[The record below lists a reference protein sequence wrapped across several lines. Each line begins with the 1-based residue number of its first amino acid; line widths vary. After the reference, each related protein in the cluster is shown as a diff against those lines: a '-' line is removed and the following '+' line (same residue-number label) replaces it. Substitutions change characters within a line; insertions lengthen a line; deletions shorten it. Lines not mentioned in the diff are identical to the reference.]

1 LRIYQHNPLWFEHAD
16 GTPSYMRAVHLWNI
30 DALDER
36 TLNSTLDWLKRQG
49 V

>member
-1 LRIYQHNPLWFEHAD
+1 
-16 GTPSYMRAVHLWNI
+16 MRAVHLWNI